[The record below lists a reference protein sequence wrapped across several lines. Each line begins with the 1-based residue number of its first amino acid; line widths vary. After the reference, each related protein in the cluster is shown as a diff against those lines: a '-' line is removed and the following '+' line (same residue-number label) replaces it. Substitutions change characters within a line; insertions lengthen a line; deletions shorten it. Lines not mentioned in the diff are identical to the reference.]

1 MKTPLYFMHI
11 TKTAGGSLKE
21 KLRHSGETV
30 KFHYPHEPEFKQY
43 FSYPPGTDI
52 VFGHYIFGAHNMADM
67 PPNYACFVRD
77 PIARMF
83 SHYHH
88 LKNNDKGP
96 IGNNIRTF
104 ENIDLALSNMKHWE
118 FDNFLCRLISGVGA
132 TAKFGDIGFNAYE
145 AARKNLK
152 FHFRYIGVFEAMDAS
167 IRRLNKLIPSLG
179 TDLPSVNL
187 GNYKRDI
194 PASTRALLA
203 RLNRYDELLYQDA
216 VDLAARM

>member
-1 MKTPLYFMHI
+1 VKTPLYFMHI

-21 KLRHSGETV
+21 TLRHSAEAV
-30 KFHYPHEPEFKQY
+30 KFHYPDEPGYKKY
-43 FSYPPGTDI
+43 FSYPADTGI

-77 PIARMF
+77 PIARTF

-96 IGNNIRTF
+96 IGTSIRTF
-104 ENIDLALSNMKHWE
+104 ETIDLALSNMKHWE
-118 FDNFLCRLISGVGA
+118 FDNFLCRLISGVGGS
-132 TAKFGDIGFNAYE
+132 AKFGDVGFNAYE

-152 FHFRYIGVFEAMDAS
+152 FHFRYVGVFEDMSES

-179 TDLPSVNL
+179 MDLPSVNL

-194 PASTRALLA
+194 PAPTRDLLI
-203 RLNRYDELLYQDA
+203 RLNRYDELLYRDA
-216 VDLAARM
+216 VELATKM

>member
-1 MKTPLYFMHI
+1 VKTPLYFMHI

-21 KLRHSGETV
+21 TLRKSKETV
-30 KFHYPHEPEFKQY
+30 KFHYPEEPGFKRY
-43 FSYPPGTDI
+43 FSYPKETDI
-52 VFGHYIFGAHNMADM
+52 VFGHYIFGAHSIADM

-77 PIARMF
+77 PVARTF

-96 IGNNIRTF
+96 IGNSVRTF
-104 ENIDLALSNMKHWE
+104 DTIDLALSNMKHWE

-132 TAKFGDIGFNAYE
+132 TAKFGDVGFNTYE

-167 IRRLNKLIPSLG
+167 IKRLNKLIPSLG
-179 TDLPSVNL
+179 MDLPTVNL
-187 GNYKRDI
+187 GDYKREI
-194 PASTRALLA
+194 PAVTRELLI

-216 VDLAARM
+216 VELAAKM